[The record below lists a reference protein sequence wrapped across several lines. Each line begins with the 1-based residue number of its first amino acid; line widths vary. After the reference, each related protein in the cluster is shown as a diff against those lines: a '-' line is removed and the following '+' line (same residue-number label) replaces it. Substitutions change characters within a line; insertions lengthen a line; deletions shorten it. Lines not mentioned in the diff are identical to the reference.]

1 MDVQTVLA
9 LPEDI
14 EVMGLAD
21 DDESLTISARS
32 TQITVCCPICG
43 TLATRVHSRYTRC
56 LAEVPCGGRRVCLQ
70 LLVRKYFCEVP
81 TCERKIF
88 TERFTAFVQSWARVT
103 RRLYQVVQMLGLAT
117 GGRLGVRVM
126 QRLGIRTS
134 RRTIL
139 RRIMALPAA
148 PVAPVTHVGIDDF
161 SFRRGRRFGSIIVNL
176 QTRQVIDLLPDRT
189 AETAAAW
196 MSVHPEIT
204 FVSRDRGGDYAAAAR
219 QGAPQA
225 TQVADRFHI
234 YKNLVD
240 AVELTLAR
248 CRTDIRQAASASNAD
263 VASLVEPLRV
273 PTEVV
278 SIENWKQAL
287 DAGFE
292 RERHL
297 RRAQRL
303 DRYRQMV
310 DLQTQGLPPS
320 DIARRVGLGPRT
332 VARWLAADTFPER
345 KPRPKQKSRF
355 DPYAAYILQRWEQG
369 CRNGL
374 QMYQEIKAQGFTGS
388 ERMVYRFLLPLR
400 RNQRIILLASVPHAP
415 LQDFSAHA
423 AVWLFVRD
431 PTCLDEE
438 ELTTLATICQASTT
452 AQQLYELVQDFR
464 QMLHHREGAHL
475 DEWLARVAASTIRE
489 LQSFAF
495 GVERDKAAVQAGL
508 IHPHSNGIVEG
519 KVHKLKLIK
528 RMMFGRAKF
537 PLLRQRVLHAL

>member
-1 MDVQTVLA
+1 M
-9 LPEDI
+9 
-14 EVMGLAD
+14 
-21 DDESLTISARS
+21 
-32 TQITVCCPICG
+32 
-43 TLATRVHSRYTRC
+43 
-56 LAEVPCGGRRVCLQ
+56 
-70 LLVRKYFCEVP
+70 
-81 TCERKIF
+81 
-88 TERFTAFVQSWARVT
+88 
-103 RRLYQVVQMLGLAT
+103 
-117 GGRLGVRVM
+117 
-126 QRLGIRTS
+126 
-134 RRTIL
+134 
-139 RRIMALPAA
+139 RRIMALP
-148 PVAPVTHVGIDDF
+148 PFPGAPVTQVGIDDF
-161 SFRRGRRFGSIIVNL
+161 SFRRGRRFGTIIVNL
-176 QTRQVIDLLPDRT
+176 QTRQVLDLLPDRT

-196 MSVHPEIT
+196 MSAHPELTI
-204 FVSRDRGGDYAAAAR
+204 VSRDRGGDYAAAAR

-225 TQVADRFHI
+225 TQVADRFHV

-248 CRTDIRQAASASNAD
+248 CRTDIRQAASAKNAD

-278 SIENWKQAL
+278 SVENWKQAL

-303 DRYRQMV
+303 ARYRQMV
-310 DLQTQGLPPS
+310 DLHTQGLSPS
-320 DIARRVGLGPRT
+320 DIARRVGLGSRT
-332 VARWLAADTFPER
+332 VARWLAAATFPER

-400 RNQRIILLASVPHAP
+400 RNQRIILLASVPHTP
-415 LQDFSAHA
+415 LQDFAAHA
-423 AVWLFVRD
+423 AIWLFVRA
-431 PTCLDEE
+431 PTRLDEE
-438 ELTTLATICQASTT
+438 ENTTLATICQASET

-508 IHPHSNGIVEG
+508 IHPQSNGIVEG